1 MDRALVSIWPEMFGR
16 RRVVQEGKRGGGGG
30 PLVLFTDQK
39 LTNHE
44 SGISTFISVFESHKQ
59 HVKYRFDLALRQ
71 RKKWQKNV

>member
-1 MDRALVSIWPEMFGR
+1 MDRALVSIWPEMFER
-16 RRVVQEGKRGGGGG
+16 RRVIQEGKREGKRGGGGGGG

-59 HVKYRFDLALRQ
+59 HVKYRF
-71 RKKWQKNV
+71 